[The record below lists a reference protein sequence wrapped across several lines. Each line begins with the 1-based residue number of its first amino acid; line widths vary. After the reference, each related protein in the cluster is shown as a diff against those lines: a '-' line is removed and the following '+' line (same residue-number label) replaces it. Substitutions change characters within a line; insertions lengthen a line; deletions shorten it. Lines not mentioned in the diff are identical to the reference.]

1 MRNFLFV
8 TSLMVFLTGCA
19 NIREIQYQAYA
30 VGIGIDYK
38 DHEYHVVLQFLDFSN
53 VAKTDQGK
61 SDRPVPVWLGTG
73 KGKTVEDA
81 IIQIYHGIQIP
92 INYDQISLFVFGKSL
107 LEHRLGKTL
116 KSLDTNFNIR
126 QTGLAYGTEEKVEKI
141 FTTKVPFN
149 YAYSNSRINQPEFM
163 QQQDSSVPTISL
175 QELIFQF
182 NEKTKTIVLPRIT
195 INEKIVKQNLEY
207 LPVNIFDGAYI
218 LKDEKLKGYLSQQN
232 LEGFIRVNNKAV
244 RSPVIVGEETDGK
257 EELVQIELLK
267 PKVKRVI
274 DKDKNEVNIGL
285 DINISAI
292 IREATKKEVLSPRV
306 KRKIKEKI
314 TNEVYAAYLKSHQI
328 GGDIY
333 QFEDFMYR
341 FMYEDWKT
349 TKKKDDFPVLKK
361 ENIHVKV
368 RPLKSINKIN
378 SGIKLPLE

>member
-1 MRNFLFV
+1 MRNFFII
-8 TSLMVFLTGCA
+8 FLLSILLSGCA

-38 DHEYHVVLQFLDFSN
+38 NHEYHVALQFLDFSN

-61 SDRPVPVWLGTG
+61 SDQPVPVWIATG
-73 KGKTVEDA
+73 KGRTVEDA

-92 INYDQISLFVFGKSL
+92 INYDQISLFVFGTSL
-107 LEHRLGKTL
+107 LEHRLDKTL

-126 QTGLAYGTEEKVEKI
+126 QTGLVYGTEEKVEEI

-163 QQQDSSVPTISL
+163 QQQDSTVPAISL
-175 QELIFQF
+175 QELIFEF
-182 NEKTKTIVLPRIT
+182 NEKVKTIVLPKIT
-195 INEKIVKQNLEY
+195 ITKQIVKENLEE

-218 LKDEKLKGYLSQQN
+218 LKDEKLKGYLSQQD

-274 DKDKNEVNIGL
+274 DKANNKVNIGL

-292 IREATKKEVLSPRV
+292 IREASKKEVLSPRV

-314 TNEVYAAYLKSHQI
+314 TNEVYAAYIKSHQI

-349 TKKKDDFPVLKK
+349 IKKKDDFPVLKK

-378 SGIKLPLE
+378 SGIKRPLE

>member
-1 MRNFLFV
+1 MRNFFII
-8 TSLMVFLTGCA
+8 FLLSILLSGCA

-38 DHEYHVVLQFLDFSN
+38 NHEYHVALQFLDFSN

-61 SDRPVPVWLGTG
+61 SDQPVPVWIATG
-73 KGKTVEDA
+73 KGRTVEDA

-92 INYDQISLFVFGKSL
+92 INYDQISLFVFGTSL
-107 LEHRLGKTL
+107 LEHRLDKTL

-126 QTGLAYGTEEKVEKI
+126 QTGLVYGTEEKVEEI

-163 QQQDSSVPTISL
+163 QQQDSTVPAISL
-175 QELIFQF
+175 QELIFEF
-182 NEKTKTIVLPRIT
+182 NEKVKTIVLPKIT
-195 INEKIVKQNLEY
+195 ITKQIVKKNLEE

-218 LKDEKLKGYLSQQN
+218 LKDEKLKGYLSQQD

-274 DKDKNEVNIGL
+274 DKANNKVNIGL

-292 IREATKKEVLSPRV
+292 IREASKKEVLSPRV

-314 TNEVYAAYLKSHQI
+314 TNEVYAAYIKSHQI

-349 TKKKDDFPVLKK
+349 IKKKDDFPVLKK

-378 SGIKLPLE
+378 SGIKRPLE

>member
-1 MRNFLFV
+1 MRNFLIIILL
-8 TSLMVFLTGCA
+8 SILLSGCA

-38 DHEYHVVLQFLDFSN
+38 NHEYHVALQFLDFSN

-61 SDRPVPVWLGTG
+61 SDQPVPVWIATG
-73 KGKTVEDA
+73 EGKTVEDA

-92 INYDQISLFVFGKSL
+92 INYDQISLFVFGTSL
-107 LEHRLGKTL
+107 LEHRLDKTL

-126 QTGLAYGTEEKVEKI
+126 QTGLVYGTEEKVEEV

-149 YAYSNSRINQPEFM
+149 YAFSNSRINQPEFM
-163 QQQDSSVPTISL
+163 QQQDSTVPAKSL
-175 QELIFQF
+175 QELIFEF
-182 NEKTKTIVLPRIT
+182 NEKVKTIVLPRIT
-195 INEKIVKQNLEY
+195 ITKQIVKKNLEE

-218 LKDEKLKGYLSQQN
+218 MKDEKLKGYLSQQD

-244 RSPVIVGEETDGK
+244 RSPVIVSEETDGK

-274 DKDKNEVNIGL
+274 DKANNEVNIGL

-349 TKKKDDFPVLKK
+349 IKEKNDFPVLKK

-378 SGIKLPLE
+378 SGIKRPLE

>member
-1 MRNFLFV
+1 MRNFLII
-8 TSLMVFLTGCA
+8 FLLAILLSGCA

-38 DHEYHVVLQFLDFSN
+38 NHEYHVALQFLDFSN

-61 SDRPVPVWLGTG
+61 SDQPVPVWIATG
-73 KGKTVEDA
+73 KGKTVEEA

-92 INYDQISLFVFGKSL
+92 INYDQISLFVFGTSL
-107 LEHRLGKTL
+107 LEHRLDKTL

-126 QTGLAYGTEEKVEKI
+126 QTGLVYGTEEKVEEV

-163 QQQDSSVPTISL
+163 QQQDSTVPAISL
-175 QELIFQF
+175 QELIFEF
-182 NEKTKTIVLPRIT
+182 NEKVKTIVLPRIT
-195 INEKIVKQNLEY
+195 ITKQIVKKNLEE

-218 LKDEKLKGYLSQQN
+218 LKDEKLKGYLSQQD

-274 DKDKNEVNIGL
+274 DKANNKVNIGL

-292 IREATKKEVLSPRV
+292 IREASKKEVLSPRV

-349 TKKKDDFPVLKK
+349 IKKKDDFPVLKK

-378 SGIKLPLE
+378 SGIKRPLE